1 MLRETGTFEP
11 METRSPWRTPA
22 NGVTLLRLLLAPVLA
37 AAIIKGASLPAT
49 VIFFVAVITDVADGY
64 IARRFGTSS
73 PIGGLID
80 HAVDAVFVTVASAAL
95 AIEQVLPALLPPL
108 IAVAFLQYAVDSR
121 AGVSRS
127 LRASSLGR
135 VNGVAY
141 FVAVA
146 VPIVRD
152 ALQLGWPAPGLVRAF
167 GWLLVATTLASMIDR
182 WLVSR
187 RRV

>member
-1 MLRETGTFEP
+1 

-37 AAIIKGASLPAT
+37 AAIIAGASLPAT

-152 ALQLGWPAPGLVRAF
+152 ALGLGWPGAGLVTALGWALVASTLVSMADRLR
-167 GWLLVATTLASMIDR
+167 WLLSARRAR
-182 WLVSR
+182 GSR
-187 RRV
+187 V